1 MPAFL
6 RFVIYG
12 IAKTLS
18 KVFSVATI
26 AFFGRMPSRDD
37 DRIALVG
44 LLALTWVPIVVAIPF
59 PAIGEFLIPF
69 APEDEQLNRSIAA
82 VIAVVI
88 PFVNGYIVGGVHNQD
103 GESRRSRVVETFRGW
118 WYTLVIGLTMAAV
131 VIVVPVVKAGHV
143 ARRYEV
149 ERLMVM
155 VPADQQDALVAHVC
169 DVLRDRGI
177 EASPHPPPAIVR
189 RLFSWMSYILGQIFR
204 RDVARDLVTIRGTD
218 ADEGFFEVA
227 VHASDLTIIGQQK
240 QTCRV
245 YAVVAEGLDPRVA
258 YVTWDDASQD
268 IEDRLRD
275 QWQRLED
282 GDAVDED
289 EVAELVQ
296 ELATVE
302 LDQEEWNN
310 LRRYLYRLERDVAD
324 AAREDGRSRERGQ
337 VEPRA

>member
-1 MPAFL
+1 VPAFL

-69 APEDEQLNRSIAA
+69 APEDEQLNRIIAA
-82 VIAVVI
+82 AIAVVI
-88 PFVNGYIVGGVHNQD
+88 PFLNGWIVGGVHNQD
-103 GESRRSRVVETFRGW
+103 GESSRSRVVETFRGW
-118 WYTLVIGLTMAAV
+118 WYTFVIGLTMTAV
-131 VIVVPVVKAGHV
+131 VLVVPVVKAGHV

-155 VPADQQDALVAHVC
+155 VPAQEQDALVAHVC
-169 DVLRDRGI
+169 EVLHERGI
-177 EASPHPPPAIVR
+177 EAEPHPPPVVLR
-189 RLFSWMSYILGQIFR
+189 KLFGWMSYILGRIFR
-204 RDVARDLVTIRGTD
+204 RDVARDLITIRGSD
-218 ADEGFFEVA
+218 ADEGYFEVA
-227 VHASDLTIIGQQK
+227 VHASDLTIIGKQK

-245 YAVVAEGLDPRVA
+245 YAVLAEGLDPRVA
-258 YVTWDDASQD
+258 YVTWDDDSQAL
-268 IEDRLRD
+268 EDRLRE

-282 GDAVDED
+282 GDEVDED
-289 EVAELVQ
+289 EVEDLVQ
-296 ELATVE
+296 QLATVE

-310 LRRYLYRLERDVAD
+310 LRRYLYRLERDVAR
-324 AAREDGRSRERGQ
+324 AAGPVTG
-337 VEPRA
+337 